1 MLVYTVVSD
10 RVSDR
15 TELNF
20 NALVILATVCN
31 ISEGLLSVVCYLMSF
46 VKVK

>member
-1 MLVYTVVSD
+1 MLVYSIRYL

-15 TELNF
+15 TEFNF